1 MATVF
6 PRDAGVSTPEADEA
20 KKIYDE
26 ARRVVSTYETVP
38 SPSGTL
44 QDYCRHPSG
53 WCITLPIM
61 VSSMVA
67 EQHFEARGTDVLLVT
82 MPKSGTTWIKALLYA
97 AAHRTDDTSSSI
109 LRQLAS
115 HNSHQLV
122 PFLEA
127 QVYTKD
133 QIPDLSSLPAPRLFA
148 THIPA
153 ESLPPS
159 VVASGC
165 KVVYLCR
172 DPKDCFVSLWHF
184 MNKFTPWDIDEA
196 HGRFCEGV
204 SLYGPFWEHVLSYW
218 RWHVDRPGQ
227 VLFLTYEEL
236 SADPLGQLRRLA
248 EFIGRPFTP
257 GEQEAGVDREI
268 AEACAMKS
276 MVNQEVN
283 QSRTTEIVEM
293 PIPNGIFFRRG
304 VVGDWTNYLTPE
316 MAGRI
321 DEITKSKFEG
331 SGLMLPKTIS
341 EISKI

>member
-1 MATVF
+1 MA
-6 PRDAGVSTPEADEA
+6 
-20 KKIYDE
+20 
-26 ARRVVSTYETVP
+26 
-38 SPSGTL
+38 
-44 QDYCRHPSG
+44 
-53 WCITLPIM
+53 LPVM

-67 EQHFEARGTDVLLVT
+67 HHHFEARGTDVLLVT
-82 MPKSGTTWIKALLYA
+82 IPKSGTTWIKALLYA
-97 AAHRTDDTSSSI
+97 AARRTDD
-109 LRQLAS
+109 AS
-115 HNSHQLV
+115 
-122 PFLEA
+122 FT

-148 THIPA
+148 THVPA
-153 ESLPPS
+153 ESLPAS

-184 MNKFTPWDIDEA
+184 MNKLTPWDIDEA
-196 HGRFCEGV
+196 HGRFCDGV
-204 SLYGPFWEHVLSYW
+204 SVYGPFWEHVLSYW
-218 RWHVDRPGQ
+218 RWHVERPGQ

-257 GEQEAGVDREI
+257 GEQEAGIDREI

-276 MVNQEVN
+276 MVSREVN
-283 QSRTTEIVEM
+283 QSGTTEMTEM
-293 PIPNGIFFRRG
+293 PMPNGIFFRRG

-316 MAGRI
+316 MATRI

-331 SGLMLPKTIS
+331 SGLMLPETN
-341 EISKI
+341 SKITKI